1 MEQAVPLIT
10 SDFEVPVQLDS
21 NYKLEFPQLRPWT
34 ASFEHDRFFFKFFV
48 NISSYYILIST
59 DMLSV

>member
-10 SDFEVPVQLDS
+10 SDFEVPVQLDF
-21 NYKLEFPQLRPWT
+21 NYKLEFPQLRGMNSFFWT
-34 ASFEHDRFFFKFFV
+34 WQVFFKFFV